1 MATQWK
7 RVYVPGKGYRW
18 TDGKGN
24 YKTSN
29 PSYRNPASDVVN
41 AGASAAS
48 SAGRAAASTA
58 SRSAS
63 ATATAAGRTAERERS
78 NSSNAIGYRARKEG
92 EKRAAKPSPKP
103 DPKPNWRSKTSSSD
117 VPALRKAQSDAV
129 RNHPANRSP
138 ATADAPPA
146 PTTLPSPALS
156 APVRSKPQDFG
167 SAYAPQAGQ
176 APRPNT
182 PQPTANPFSSVGD
195 VRGQQLSP
203 AAAGMPTAQPQ
214 VGNQEFQGQKLQGI
228 DDNGI
233 DMQRRRAFLDADNS
247 LDGMKAVRELL
258 NRRKLSIAVEN

>member
-18 TDGKGN
+18 TDGKGT
-24 YKTSN
+24 YKEKN
-29 PSYRNPASDVVN
+29 PSYRNPANDLVDG
-41 AGASAAS
+41 AGRQAGR
-48 SAGRAAASTA
+48 AGRAAGSAA

-63 ATATAAGRTAERERS
+63 ATATAASRTAERERS
-78 NSSNAIGYRARKEG
+78 NSGNNIGLRGRKEG
-92 EKRAAKPSPKP
+92 EKPAAKPQPKP
-103 DPKPNWRSKTSSSD
+103 EAKPDWRSRTSSND
-117 VPALRKAQSDAV
+117 VTALSQAQNDAV

-146 PTTLPSPALS
+146 PTTLPSPAIG
-156 APVRSKPQDFG
+156 APVHAKPQDFG

-182 PQPTANPFSSVGD
+182 PQPAANPYAGIGD
-195 VRGQQLSP
+195 VRGQQLNP
-203 AAAGMPTAQPQ
+203 AAAGMSTDQAQ
-214 VGNQEFQGQKLQGI
+214 VGTQEFQGQKLQGI

-233 DMQRRRAFLDADNS
+233 DMERRRAFLDADNS